1 MGFGD
6 GVMMPSINAIEM
18 DFFLDTWE
26 EKNCCVEHISIW
38 LFVQQIDLAKNKHF
52 DG

>member
-18 DFFLDTWE
+18 DLFLDTWE
-26 EKNCCVEHISIW
+26 EKNVALNIFQYGYLVTI
-38 LFVQQIDLAKNKHF
+38 
-52 DG
+52 

>member
-6 GVMMPSINAIEM
+6 GVMMPSINEM

-26 EKNCCVEHISIW
+26 EKNVVLNVYFNMVVCLSVDRSFE
-38 LFVQQIDLAKNKHF
+38 K
-52 DG
+52 